1 MTIIY
6 KEHAKT
12 SIVELNFD
20 GKVTKQDIND
30 VTPRIEAFISAHDKI
45 KLLEIVADDFDGIE
59 LSTLIKAIK
68 FDKKHL
74 KNFSHCAVVTD
85 KGWIG
90 PITRL
95 ASSVFDIEIKVFTIK
110 NKEDALTWL
119 EEV

>member
-6 KEHAKT
+6 KEHPKT
-12 SIVELNFD
+12 GIVELTFD
-20 GKVTKQDIND
+20 GKVIKHDIND
-30 VTPRIEAFISAHDKI
+30 IIPRIEAFIVAHGKI
-45 KLLEIVADDFDGIE
+45 KLLEIVTDDFDGVE

-74 KNFSHCAVVTD
+74 KDFSRCAVVTD

-95 ASSVFDIEIKVFTIK
+95 ASSVFDIEIKIFTKK
-110 NKEDALTWL
+110 NKEDALNWL

>member
-6 KEHAKT
+6 KEYPKT
-12 SIVELNFD
+12 SIIELNFD
-20 GKVTKQDIND
+20 EKATKDDIND
-30 VTPRIEAFISAHDKI
+30 VIPRVEAFIAAHGKI
-45 KLLEIVADDFDGIE
+45 KLLEIIEDNFSGIE
-59 LSTLIKAIK
+59 LSTLIKAIR

-74 KNFSHCAVVTD
+74 NNFSRCAVVTD

-95 ASSVFDIEIKVFTIK
+95 ASSIFDVEIKVFMKK
-110 NKEDALTWL
+110 NKEEALNWL